1 MKRVMLLLALS
12 NAVLFAVISCKN
24 EQTAIAD
31 KETATTECYSGGNG
45 TRHCD
50 IPAGIDIN
58 GETSVGCSVT
68 CDEGYYACCGTTCKC
83 LPET

>member
-45 TRHCD
+45 TP
-50 IPAGIDIN
+50 PAS
-58 GETSVGCSVT
+58 TSTARQVWAAPSPAT
-68 CDEGYYACCGTTCKC
+68 RATM
-83 LPET
+83 PAAA

>member
-45 TRHCD
+45 TRHC
-50 IPAGIDIN
+50 

-68 CDEGYYACCGTTCKC
+68 CDEGYYACCGLTCKC

>member
-50 IPAGIDIN
+50 IPAGIDN
-58 GETSVGCSVT
+58 GQISVT
-68 CDEGYYACCGTTCKC
+68 CDEGYYACCGLTCKC

>member
-31 KETATTECYSGGNG
+31 KETATTECYSGGNAIATSPPASTSTARQVWAAPSPA
-45 TRHCD
+45 TRATM
-50 IPAGIDIN
+50 PA
-58 GETSVGCSVT
+58 
-68 CDEGYYACCGTTCKC
+68 AA
-83 LPET
+83 